1 MNSWDLKHV
10 NTELET
16 NERAWIML
24 IHSIKIYWTPTK
36 CKSMEYTNVFAT
48 DPNLKIFIVHVGIKY
63 EYEINKCWNE
73 NLLFS
78 SRSTGKVS
86 MINKKQ
92 VF

>member
-1 MNSWDLKHV
+1 
-10 NTELET
+10 
-16 NERAWIML
+16 
-24 IHSIKIYWTPTK
+24 
-36 CKSMEYTNVFAT
+36 MEYTNVFAT